1 MHALPWTARRT
12 GIVPVSYRY
21 RTVRLL
27 PVQRA
32 KAKGERRTP
41 SELARQRRRRS
52 TDSTRTAPVVPYGRE
67 GHRRRKGRRKSRH
80 RSRSG
85 QPEKKKGLGV
95 KQDLRTVFPIGS
107 ARHRS
112 RTGRR
117 SDSQKAQ
124 IAEVGHECI
133 GFLTQKEMYL
143 WARKIMGT
151 EYHTSTNVEEMGRL
165 SSSHGQNNLFLSP
178 GF

>member
-1 MHALPWTARRT
+1 
-12 GIVPVSYRY
+12 
-21 RTVRLL
+21 
-27 PVQRA
+27 
-32 KAKGERRTP
+32 
-41 SELARQRRRRS
+41 LARQRRRRS
-52 TDSTRTAPVVPYGRE
+52 TDSNRTAPVVPYGRE

-80 RSRSG
+80 RSRSSG
-85 QPEKKKGLGV
+85 QPEEKKGLGV
-95 KQDLRTVFPIGS
+95 KQDLRTAFPIGS

-133 GFLTQKEMYL
+133 GFLTQKELYL

-165 SSSHGQNNLFLSP
+165 
-178 GF
+178 